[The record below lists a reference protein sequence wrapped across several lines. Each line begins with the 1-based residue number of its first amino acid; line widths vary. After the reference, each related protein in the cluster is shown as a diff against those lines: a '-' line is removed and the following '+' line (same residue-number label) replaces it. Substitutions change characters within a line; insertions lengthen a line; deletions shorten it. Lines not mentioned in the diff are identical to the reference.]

1 MYLITLLRVLYA
13 NGITIRE
20 GIDYDSTGEVTD
32 VIFLGEQAD
41 VPEEL
46 LNSIVRSIQPGGNG
60 CVDVVITR

>member
-1 MYLITLLRVLYA
+1 MYLITLLKVLYA

-41 VPEEL
+41 VLEEL
-46 LNSIVRSIQPGGNG
+46 MYSIVRSILPGGGG
-60 CVDVVITR
+60 CVEVVITR